1 MKKVKKLDYGSF
13 AITVALAN
21 TILSLIIL
29 ILFLPLLLI
38 TGMGPFGF
46 VTASIALLFFII
58 PIISFLSGLISGLL
72 IALIYNLFLHK
83 YVKIEV
89 E

>member
-38 TGMGPFGF
+38 TAMGPLSL
-46 VTASIALLFFII
+46 VAASIAFLFVII
-58 PIISFLSGLISGLL
+58 PIVSFISGLISGLL